1 MVSCWKDM
9 NQSASESDIS
19 SQKPMA
25 SIYLSNYQLENPQLQ
40 QQERQGHDGVNLAK
54 KKKQTTLIAKIMKC
68 Y

>member
-54 KKKQTTLIAKIMKC
+54 KKK
-68 Y
+68 